1 MGRASFNL
9 KKRQQKK
16 GGRKLKKLWHQE
28 RTKKK
33 IRDAEDDGYL
43 RKARTVLDWEQ
54 RPENFDEKNLANLC
68 HMTRRRMDLC
78 HQQFSDDENLSF
90 HSTYELDL
98 LKNTHDE
105 YIQSPEGTEH
115 VDSLESVEGS
125 KEGDCKTDPADDA
138 CQSVMSNEEEASNK
152 DDRTSSAASF
162 KAVSG
167 HQDARTKLR
176 GLSCFHNLGTNSLL
190 SDDTEH
196 ESSNLSHPEQNN
208 SASENVNSE
217 RSKIARKL
225 FLNTQI
231 TWRRLSSALRRIAV
245 SPCSTMRCMLE
256 TKWTPM
262 MAHRWLST
270 AIFLLSL
277 ILFITYK
284 FCWRR

>member
-1 MGRASFNL
+1 
-9 KKRQQKK
+9 
-16 GGRKLKKLWHQE
+16 
-28 RTKKK
+28 
-33 IRDAEDDGYL
+33 
-43 RKARTVLDWEQ
+43 
-54 RPENFDEKNLANLC
+54 
-68 HMTRRRMDLC
+68 MDLC

-138 CQSVMSNEEEASNK
+138 CQSVMSNEEETSNK
-152 DDRTSSAASF
+152 GDRTSSAASL

-167 HQDARTKLR
+167 HQEARTKSHR
-176 GLSCFHNLGTNSLL
+176 LSCFDNLGSNSLL

-196 ESSNLSHPEQNN
+196 ESSNLSHHEQNN

-217 RSKIARKL
+217 KNKIARKL

-231 TWRRLSSALRRIAV
+231 TWRRLKSVSRTIML

-256 TKWTPM
+256 TKWTPL
-262 MAHRWLST
+262 MAHRLLST
-270 AIFLLSL
+270 IVFLLSL

-284 FCWRR
+284 FCWR